1 MYKVKEN
8 FRSIQGEGF
17 NTGKESVFIR
27 FSGCN
32 FWNGRV
38 ENRFDAKCNF
48 CDTDFVGVNGKNGGN
63 YSLKELIE
71 VVERSLNLSFSLKKK
86 IILTLVGNPCYRLT
100 KNW

>member
-1 MYKVKEN
+1 MYKVKEI

-38 ENRFDAKCNF
+38 EDRLEAKCNF
-48 CDTDFVGVNGKNGGN
+48 CDTDFVGVNGKNGGKYN
-63 YSLKELIE
+63 LKELIE
-71 VVERSLNLSFSLKKK
+71 VVEKVWDMSFSLKKK
-86 IILTLVGNPCYRLT
+86 RNS
-100 KNW
+100 NWWGTPITS